1 MLKPDKYFNQY
12 DFYFEKV
19 HWSEARKLF
28 RRAIRQYYA
37 MQRRLFFD
45 PSTELLVKK
54 KHQTGAFIVRQK
66 HQRRIVKKFFT
77 VNSRSGRPTRPE
89 ANLLVAR
96 LFILWG
102 KYAKSPA
109 TFSWKKPCATPTM
122 FEDFVCDLMP
132 RLGAPDVRRYV
143 QAHWKAR
150 KSRFYDVVTKRY
162 Y

>member
-54 KHQTGAFIVRQK
+54 KTPD
-66 HQRRIVKKFFT
+66 RRIHRKT
-77 VNSRSGRPTRPE
+77 E
-89 ANLLVAR
+89 A
-96 LFILWG
+96 
-102 KYAKSPA
+102 S
-109 TFSWKKPCATPTM
+109 TPY
-122 FEDFVCDLMP
+122 C
-132 RLGAPDVRRYV
+132 
-143 QAHWKAR
+143 
-150 KSRFYDVVTKRY
+150 
-162 Y
+162 

>member
-1 MLKPDKYFNQY
+1 MLKPDNYFNQY
-12 DFYFEKV
+12 DFYFENV
-19 HWSEARKLF
+19 RRSEARKLF
-28 RRAIRQYYA
+28 RRAIRQYYV
-37 MQRRLFFD
+37 MQRRYVID
-45 PSTELLVKK
+45 PSTGLRVTSY
-54 KHQTGAFIVRQK
+54 QTGASIVKQK
-66 HQRRIVKKFFT
+66 HQRRNVKKFFT
-77 VNSRSGRPTRPE
+77 GNSRSGRPARPE
-89 ANLLVAR
+89 VNLLVAR

-122 FEDFVCDLMP
+122 FEDFVCDLLP

>member
-1 MLKPDKYFNQY
+1 VLMPDKYFNEY
-12 DFYFEKV
+12 KLYFVNV
-19 HWSEARKLF
+19 HLSEARKLF
-28 RRAIRQYYA
+28 RRAIRQFYV
-37 MQRRLFFD
+37 MQRRYVID
-45 PSTELLVKK
+45 PSTGLREKRY
-54 KHQTGAFIVRQK
+54 QTGASIVKQK
-66 HQRRIVKKFFT
+66 HQRRNVKKFFT
-77 VNSRSGRPTRPE
+77 GNSRSGRPERPE
-89 ANLLVAR
+89 VNLLVAR